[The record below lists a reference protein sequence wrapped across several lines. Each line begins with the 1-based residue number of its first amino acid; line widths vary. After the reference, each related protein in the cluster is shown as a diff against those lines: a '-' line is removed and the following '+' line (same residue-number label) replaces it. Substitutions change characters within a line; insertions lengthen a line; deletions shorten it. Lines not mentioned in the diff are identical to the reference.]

1 VSESAIIVPT
11 PEAEALVG
19 RFREQFD
26 PSAKVGLA
34 AHITLLYPFVQPH
47 QITEAV
53 ITQVRDFAEVHP
65 RFTYRLNSTGRF
77 RDTLYLAPH
86 PAKPFVDL
94 VKALV
99 EQFPANPPYGGRFNS
114 IVPHLTVAHGEGLPL
129 DELEGELSGHARLR
143 EGISASCETLV
154 LIENTS
160 GLWRARERFALCGA

>member
-1 VSESAIIVPT
+1 VPESAIIVPT

-19 RFREQFD
+19 RFRDQFD
-26 PSAKVGLA
+26 PSAKVGLG

-53 ITQVRDFAEVHP
+53 ITQMRDFAEEHP

-77 RDTLYLAPH
+77 GDTLYLAPH
-86 PAKPFVDL
+86 PVKPFVDL

-99 EQFPANPPYGGRFNS
+99 EQFPANPPYGGRFKS

-129 DELEGELSGHARLR
+129 DELESELSGHARLR
-143 EGISASCETLV
+143 EGISASCEMLV

-160 GLWRARERFALCGA
+160 GLWRARERFALREA